1 VNLTRVLIKGKGNAI
16 EFYTTLNG
24 KSHFTTRSDDADFL
38 TDEQSFSEAKKISQ
52 AKGYYVRVAYLETDL

>member
-16 EFYTTLNG
+16 EFFTTLNG
-24 KSHFTTRSDDADFL
+24 KPHFTTRSDDADFL
-38 TDEQSFSEAKKISQ
+38 TDERSFSEAKKISQ